1 MNGLK
6 GCGKKKIPN
15 EISFSCKEN
24 VNLQGNGKEIILGDV
39 TQGHKDK
46 TICSLFTW
54 LLAMNS
60 SAAHRIWSVSRGQ
73 EDKKGHGRGK

>member
-6 GCGKKKIPN
+6 GCGKKN

-54 LLAMNS
+54 LLTMNS
-60 SAAHRIWSVSRGQ
+60 PAAHWISRASRGQ
-73 EDKKGHGRGK
+73 EDNKGHWRGK